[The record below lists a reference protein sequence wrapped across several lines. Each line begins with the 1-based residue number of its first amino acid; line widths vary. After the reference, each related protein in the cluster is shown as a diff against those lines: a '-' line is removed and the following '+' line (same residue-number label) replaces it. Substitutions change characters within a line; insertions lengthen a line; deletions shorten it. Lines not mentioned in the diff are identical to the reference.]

1 VILLGS
7 GQATAK
13 PFDADASQ
21 RVPSHGLPSSGGGS
35 PPPFK
40 RGVSDSSCNGLPK
53 NLRANID
60 QALYT
65 TKYEGRNQVPRA
77 N

>member
-1 VILLGS
+1 MVCP
-7 GQATAK
+7 APA
-13 PFDADASQ
+13 
-21 RVPSHGLPSSGGGS
+21 VVH

-65 TKYEGRNQVPRA
+65 TKYEGRNQVACA